1 MSTIV
6 KSKPK
11 PGAKPA
17 KRGTTR
23 KPNAPP
29 AITTP
34 PDSPNRSDLFEL
46 RRSPIQGTGAFAI
59 QPIPRGT
66 RLIEYLGERISQKE
80 ADSRYDDDEE
90 EHPHV
95 LLFSVDRGVAIDAAV
110 GGNDARFFNHS
121 CDPNCDA
128 VIEKRRV
135 FLETMR
141 DVEPGEELTYDYSL
155 TRDGLDDEE
164 SERRYACHCGARHC
178 RGTML
183 EPRKKKRAKK
193 NARR

>member
-1 MSTIV
+1 MSATAR
-6 KSKPK
+6 SRKPK
-11 PGAKPA
+11 QATQPTPSRTPA
-17 KRGTTR
+17 RT
-23 KPNAPP
+23 AP
-29 AITTP
+29 A
-34 PDSPNRSDLFEL
+34 SPYRSDLFTL

-59 QPIPRGT
+59 QPIPKGT

-90 EHPHV
+90 AHPHV

-121 CDPNCDA
+121 CDPNCEA

-141 DVEPGEELTYDYSL
+141 DVERGEELTYDYSL
-155 TRDGLDDEE
+155 TRDGLDDAE
-164 SERRYACHCGARHC
+164 SERRYACHCGAENC

-183 EPRKKKRAKK
+183 EPPRRRRSRTAKT
-193 NARR
+193 NR

>member
-1 MSTIV
+1 MTATV
-6 KSKPK
+6 KSRKK
-11 PGAKPA
+11 SSRKPA
-17 KRGTTR
+17 KAGPAR
-23 KPNAPP
+23 KAKAAP
-29 AITTP
+29 ATATP
-34 PDSPNRSDLFEL
+34 PDSPNRSDLFTL

-59 QPIPRGT
+59 QPIPKDT

-80 ADSRYDDDEE
+80 ADNRYDDDE

-121 CDPNCDA
+121 CDPNCEA
-128 VIEKRRV
+128 IIEKRRV

-141 DVEPGEELTYDYSL
+141 AVSPGEELTYDYTL
-155 TRDGLDDEE
+155 TRDGLDDED
-164 SERRYACHCGARHC
+164 SERRYACHCGAKNC

-183 EPRKKKRAKK
+183 EPRKAKRKE
-193 NARR
+193 RR

>member
-1 MSTIV
+1 MSATV
-6 KSKPK
+6 KSRKTRT
-11 PGAKPA
+11 KPA
-17 KRGTTR
+17 KTGPATRTKTT
-23 KPNAPP
+23 PQVP
-29 AITTP
+29 IP

-59 QPIPRGT
+59 QPIPKGT

-80 ADSRYDDDEE
+80 ADSRYDDDDET
-90 EHPHV
+90 HPHV

-121 CDPNCDA
+121 CDPNCEA
-128 VIEKRRV
+128 IIEKRRV

-141 DVEPGEELTYDYSL
+141 DVAPGEELTYDYSL

-164 SERRYACHCGARHC
+164 SERRYACHCGAANC

-183 EPRKKKRAKK
+183 EPRKTKKKTKR
-193 NARR
+193 

>member
-1 MSTIV
+1 MTATV
-6 KSKPK
+6 KSRKK
-11 PGAKPA
+11 SSRKPA
-17 KRGTTR
+17 KAGPAR
-23 KPNAPP
+23 KAKAAP
-29 AITTP
+29 AIPTP
-34 PDSPNRSDLFEL
+34 RDSPNRSDLFTL

-59 QPIPRGT
+59 QPIPKDT

-80 ADSRYDDDEE
+80 ADNRYDDDE

-121 CDPNCDA
+121 CDPNCEA
-128 VIEKRRV
+128 IIEKRRV

-141 DVEPGEELTYDYSL
+141 AVSPGEELTYDYTL
-155 TRDGLDDEE
+155 TRDGLDDED
-164 SERRYACHCGARHC
+164 SERRYACHCGAKNC

-183 EPRKKKRAKK
+183 EPRKAKRKE
-193 NARR
+193 RR